1 MYQLLKLIG
10 TGSGGLIHLSE
21 VIKMSIDSGNFFP
34 PSDLATWVYVD
45 VIYKYRSESFLFKIC
60 VQFRNIFSRELS
72 KWFYFFASADAQL
85 LGKVLITDQNFDN
98 LFIALG
104 IKNFDQ

>member
-21 VIKMSIDSGNFFP
+21 VNKMSIDSGNFFP

-60 VQFRNIFSRELS
+60 VQFRNIFPGNSRS
-72 KWFYFFASADAQL
+72 D
-85 LGKVLITDQNFDN
+85 
-98 LFIALG
+98 FISSHR
-104 IKNFDQ
+104 QTHSC